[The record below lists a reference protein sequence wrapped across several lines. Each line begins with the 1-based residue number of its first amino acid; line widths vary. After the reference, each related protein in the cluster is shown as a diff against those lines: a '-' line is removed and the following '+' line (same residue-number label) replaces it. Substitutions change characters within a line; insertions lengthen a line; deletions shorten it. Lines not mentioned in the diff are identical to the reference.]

1 MNGIRKDE
9 LNLVRNEI
17 ETTRNPTKEMQS
29 VDKEEVVL
37 DVYATA
43 TPSHGAVKKST
54 SLITPNNNESC
65 HYKVVPSAAKT
76 NGGGRSPSADVG
88 KILSVD
94 VSVQNKS
101 FDSAMLEPEEPVSVQ
116 IRKQIDTL
124 LFALADKCKES
135 IDEPSITMEHLAH
148 TTISKRRD
156 KKTGSASLQLFD
168 SIE

>member
-1 MNGIRKDE
+1 
-9 LNLVRNEI
+9 
-17 ETTRNPTKEMQS
+17 MQL
-29 VDKEEVVL
+29 VDKEEEVL

-65 HYKVVPSAAKT
+65 HNKVVPSATKT

-94 VSVQNKS
+94 VLVQNKS

-135 IDEPSITMEHLAH
+135 KIDEPSITMENLAH
-148 TTISKRRD
+148 TIISKRRD
-156 KKTGSASLQLFD
+156 NKTGSASLPHLD